1 VSDGCVW
8 YFAYGSNMQRATLCG
23 RRGVEPARALA
34 ARAAGWRLA
43 LDKPPLVAVGEA
55 FASIVPDPHA
65 AVLGVLYELTPADW
79 EHVELTEG
87 VRIGNYRSVTVRAA
101 ALAEPALE
109 VDASALAS
117 DRRDPTLTPSE
128 ATWRAWSPGPRST
141 GCPPSTW
148 PSCAASRHDPRPP
161 RRRPSARCSRT
172 CCAAGPRG
180 ATAAARAGL
189 TVETFETAGG
199 LVTRNVVYWSA
210 EEVAARFRP
219 I

>member
-1 VSDGCVW
+1 MVH
-8 YFAYGSNMQRATLCG
+8 
-23 RRGVEPARALA
+23 RGLAALALGLVLAAPARADTASVVAHLEGEKA
-34 ARAAGWRLA
+34 ECDFLLGLCRGGAVRPLRAPPSRLGARRADRGGAHRELSQRYGPGGGARGARARGGRLRAGLRTGA
-43 LDKPPLVAVGEA
+43 
-55 FASIVPDPHA
+55 
-65 AVLGVLYELTPADW
+65 T
-79 EHVELTEG
+79 
-87 VRIGNYRSVTVRAA
+87 RRSR
-101 ALAEPALE
+101 PR
-109 VDASALAS
+109 S
-117 DRRDPTLTPSE
+117 

-141 GCPPSTW
+141 GCLPSTW